1 MSAKP
6 LSDLA
11 VRLMAVSDLYAKRH
25 GIDRG
30 GDWPVLKLAEEV
42 GELTQA
48 WLRLDGR
55 ARTPAGTDLRG
66 ELANE
71 AADVLA
77 TVLLFAHREGI
88 DLDAA
93 IDAKWFAHLDGPHPA

>member
-1 MSAKP
+1 MSNRP

-11 VRLMAVSDLYAKRH
+11 SRLMQVSDLYAERH
-25 GIDRG
+25 AIDRS
-30 GDWPVLKLAEEV
+30 GDWAMLKLAEEV
-42 GELTQA
+42 GEMTQA

-55 ARTPAGTDLRG
+55 ARGASDDPRAA
-66 ELANE
+66 LAEE

-77 TVLLFAHREGI
+77 TVLLIAHAKGI

-93 IDAKWFAHLDGPHPA
+93 IDAKWFAHLAPVTTR

>member
-1 MSAKP
+1 MSNRP

-11 VRLMAVSDLYAKRH
+11 ARLMQVSDLYAARH
-25 GIDRG
+25 GIDRS
-30 GDWPVLKLAEEV
+30 GDWAMLKLTEEV
-42 GELTQA
+42 GEMTQA

-55 ARTPAGTDLRG
+55 ARGASDDPKAA
-66 ELANE
+66 LADE

-77 TVLLFAHREGI
+77 TVLLIAHAKGL

-93 IDAKWFAHLDGPHPA
+93 IDAKWFAHLAPVTSR

>member
-1 MSAKP
+1 MTDRP
-6 LSDLA
+6 LSELA
-11 VRLMAVSDLYAKRH
+11 ARLMQVSDLYAERH

-30 GDWPVLKLAEEV
+30 GDWAMLKLSEEV
-42 GELTQA
+42 GEMTQA

-55 ARTPAGTDLRG
+55 ARGASDDPKAA
-66 ELANE
+66 LAEE

-77 TVLLFAHREGI
+77 TVLLIAHAKGI

-93 IDAKWFAHLDGPHPA
+93 IDAKWFAHLAPVTTR

>member
-1 MSAKP
+1 MPGP
-6 LSDLA
+6 LSDLST
-11 VRLMAVSDLYAKRH
+11 RLMAVSDLYAARH
-25 GIDRG
+25 GIDRS

-55 ARTPAGTDLRG
+55 ARNASADPRAD
-66 ELANE
+66 LANE

-77 TVLLFAHREGI
+77 TVLLFAHREGL
-88 DLDAA
+88 DLDAQL
-93 IDAKWFAHLDGPHPA
+93 DSKWFAHLT

>member
-6 LSDLA
+6 LTDLA
-11 VRLMAVSDLYAKRH
+11 ARLMVVSDLYASSHR
-25 GIDRG
+25 IDRS

-55 ARTPAGTDLRG
+55 ARRETNSDLRAD
-66 ELANE
+66 LADE
-71 AADVLA
+71 AADVVA
-77 TVLLFAHREGI
+77 TILLFALREGI

-93 IDAKWFAHLDGPHPA
+93 LEAKWFAHLNGPHSA